1 VERDEHLAALWHDL
15 APCGLTAVAGR
26 AYAGPEGVRRSYSE
40 ARTLLEYVD
49 RPGLYR
55 YEDLVLERVLAGDSE
70 ARQAFVALWLGP
82 LEQARHGERLI
93 ETLLGWVRARFS
105 VNAVAEQLAVHPNTV
120 RYRLEQIGAL
130 LDRDLTDPETQFEL
144 QLLLR
149 LLGPEARAGVAATTA
164 DGSGQPAGT
173 ARAQQ
178 CLPH

>member
-1 VERDEHLAALWHDL
+1 
-15 APCGLTAVAGR
+15 VAG
-26 AYAGPEGVRRSYSE
+26 
-40 ARTLLEYVD
+40 D
-49 RPGLYR
+49 R
-55 YEDLVLERVLAGDSE
+55 E

-144 QLLLR
+144 QLLVR
-149 LLGPEARAGVAATTA
+149 LLAPEARAGAAPTTA
-164 DGSGQPAGT
+164 NGSGQPTGRAG
-173 ARAQQ
+173 AQQ
-178 CLPH
+178 RLPH